1 LAESVK
7 LIRLPIDT
15 TCEDC
20 DKKLPFGAWG
30 YYHEQTQT
38 AICPD
43 CGTERGWSS
52 KERVNGIIK
61 KLELQED
68 IKALK
73 KQRKIEADA
82 LYLVREQI
90 DLHRLGERDIEV
102 EKQIVDMTNLVQDYL
117 RNCGNSVEERKLFE
131 QVQQSVRDA
140 QDLQKEIRNAVQSR
154 LFLLER
160 FEQERRKKKMLPME
174 VEENE

>member
-1 LAESVK
+1 MAESLK

-73 KQRKIEADA
+73 KQRKVEADA
-82 LYLVREQI
+82 LYLLREQI
-90 DLHRLGERDIEV
+90 DLHRLGERDLEV
-102 EKQIVDMTNLVQDYL
+102 EQKIVEMTNLIQDYL
-117 RNCGNSVEERKLFE
+117 RSFGSPEEKKLFQ
-131 QVQQSVRDA
+131 QVQESVRNS
-140 QDLQKEIRNAVQSR
+140 QDLQKEIRSAVQSR

-160 FEQERRKKKMLPME
+160 FEQERKKKKMLPME
-174 VEENE
+174 VQENE

>member
-1 LAESVK
+1 LAESLK

-73 KQRKIEADA
+73 KQRKVEADA
-82 LYLVREQI
+82 LYLLREQI
-90 DLHRLGERDIEV
+90 DLHRLGERDLEV
-102 EKQIVDMTNLVQDYL
+102 EQKIVEMTNLIQDYL
-117 RNCGNSVEERKLFE
+117 RSFGSPEEKKLFQ
-131 QVQQSVRDA
+131 QVQESVRNS
-140 QDLQKEIRNAVQSR
+140 QDLQKEIRSAVQSR

-160 FEQERRKKKMLPME
+160 FEQERKKKKMLPME
-174 VEENE
+174 VQENE